1 MSEIIIQNNSQDL
14 FKDLKKSWQDDTT
27 LVFAS
32 PLAREEFLS
41 GSDTL
46 FNKSALTLIELWD
59 LVALKLNRLGEEV
72 PAATLDEEI
81 LPLIRSA
88 ALKTGNHEL
97 ISLAKHRNGFKF
109 LLNHLNDIE
118 RVADQNYQPTNDLE
132 KGIEAIRQTLFKAKK
147 TTLAGRQSII
157 ARQAFKVQLDFQE
170 IIFAPLPEFNNQL
183 GGLIKGLSKKNNLT
197 LHLLFDNQDCL
208 KPLGLNEFNHQL
220 KQSSKRPNYF
230 IDPLPK
236 TKKEQVEAGFK
247 QLHLWR
253 DNNLKKAVV
262 IPTSKDWLN
271 EIVIASNSY
280 QVNIFYRDFQKS
292 KGLSLAQF
300 LIDLDKKNLPI
311 DEKEVLLSLNYF
323 LPEAKDQLTEQMI
336 KEICQ
341 EINTN
346 QTGTNKIRALV
357 SVGSKLDFTHQAA
370 PWLERLLR
378 IARDLDIS
386 GLKLEDQTIETILND
401 TGFPLRLRGKTGS
414 VAVVSYQDL
423 PQLEVDQVIF
433 LGFDQTSFN
442 FKKSTTFASKELLKK
457 APELAESTGQ
467 FILKAAVLSPKQDA
481 VFFKGKGGALMI
493 ERDLDFKD
501 YLSPKLETGQEPSR
515 GKIILDNLGR
525 EVILEPTYF
534 DSYSVSGLEKYLACP
549 RGWFVEKRLKPNQPI
564 SEAALTGN
572 LRHFVLENLQ
582 RGFDQNDIN
591 DLIDQFLNNNLLKLS
606 LSQRVQLVFELEKT
620 AEVFLGPAWPFTSFQ
635 TEVPLKEGYQID
647 EYEFITI
654 TGKADRVDWSED
666 QKYFFVT
673 DFKSSNQYKK
683 DSQLQI
689 HLYPELIKK
698 HFKKKMLKNLG
709 LEYLL
714 TENPESRED
723 LDQLNEIENNLPQC
737 AGSIYFSVPNQK
749 VSGFDNQGVINIDYK
764 IPRLSEFQ
772 LNERLNKA
780 FLGINDSSTYLNSC
794 GESYCS
800 HNLLLIND

>member
-1 MSEIIIQNNSQDL
+1 MSEIIIQNNSNDL
-14 FKDLKKSWQDDTT
+14 FQEINSRWQDNTA

-41 GSDTL
+41 GSETL
-46 FNKSALTLIELWD
+46 FNKAALTLIELWD

-88 ALKTGNHEL
+88 ALKTGNQEL
-97 ISLAKHRNGFKF
+97 IGLAKHRNGFKF

-118 RVADQNYQPTNDLE
+118 RVADQNYQPTNALE
-132 KGIEAIRQTLFKAKK
+132 EGIEEIRQTLFQAKK

-157 ARQAFKVQLDFQE
+157 ARKAFQVQLDFQE

-183 GGLIKGLSKKNNLT
+183 GGLIKGLAKKNNLS
-197 LHLLFDNQDCL
+197 LHLLFDSQDCL
-208 KPLGLNEFNHQL
+208 KPLGLVEFKNEL
-220 KQSSKRPNYF
+220 KSSTNTPSYF
-230 IDPLPK
+230 IDSLPK
-236 TKKEQVEAGFK
+236 TKKEQAEAAFK
-247 QLHLWR
+247 QLSLWQVN
-253 DNNLKKAVV
+253 DLKKAVV
-262 IPTSKDWLN
+262 IPASEDWLN

-300 LIDLDKKNLPI
+300 LIDLDRKKLPV

-323 LPEAKDQLTEQMI
+323 LPEVREQLNDQLV

-341 EINTN
+341 EINNN

-386 GLKLEDQTIETILND
+386 GLQLEDQTIETILND
-401 TGFPLRLRGKTGS
+401 TGFPLRLRGQTGS
-414 VAVVSYQDL
+414 IAVVSYQDL

-467 FILKAAVLSPKQDA
+467 FILKAAVLAPKKEA

-493 ERDLDFKD
+493 ERDLEFRD

-582 RGFDQNDIN
+582 RGFNQTEIN

-620 AEVFLGPAWPFTSFQ
+620 AEIFLGPAWPFASFQ
-635 TEVPLKEGYQID
+635 TEVPLKESYQIN

-666 QKYFFVT
+666 KKYFFVT
-673 DFKSSNQYKK
+673 DFKSSNQHKK

-698 HFKKKMLKNLG
+698 HFKKKMLKDLG

-714 TENPESRED
+714 TENPESQND
-723 LDQLNEIENNLPQC
+723 FDQLIEIENNLPEC

-749 VSGFDNQGVINIDYK
+749 VSGFDNQGILNIDYK
-764 IPRLSEFQ
+764 IPKLSEFQ

-780 FLGINDSSTYLNSC
+780 FLGINDSTTYLNSC
-794 GESYCS
+794 KESYCA
-800 HNLLLIND
+800 HNLLLTND